1 MLIGP
6 PPGEL
11 DELRIRQVRPQR
23 ALHVPR
29 VDQDLCGYVRQMST
43 TADVKRAADGAASSA
58 WAEGLARA
66 GLVAKGLTYCI
77 VAALAINVA
86 VGGGGQLEDRPGALQ
101 EIAQSSFG
109 RILLAGLAVGLAGY
123 AIWRFAQALLGSA
136 ARGVLY
142 AWLAFV
148 CAELVFDAEEQ
159 GGQGK
164 GEKELT
170 ARVLDWPL
178 GRWIVAAVG
187 LAVVAAGV
195 YNVYRALSRKFR
207 KDLKEGQM
215 GGEERRWYTVIGV
228 LGHAA
233 RGVVFLLAGFFIVR
247 AAWEYDPKEAIG
259 LDGALAKLANA
270 EYGPFL
276 LGAVAAGL
284 FAYGLFCLV
293 QARYR
298 EV

>member
-1 MLIGP
+1 
-6 PPGEL
+6 
-11 DELRIRQVRPQR
+11 
-23 ALHVPR
+23 
-29 VDQDLCGYVRQMST
+29 MSA
-43 TADVKRAADGAASSA
+43 TADAKNAAHEAASSP
-58 WAEGLARA
+58 WMEGLARA

-77 VAALAINVA
+77 VATLALKVALGAGGNVEDRSGALHEVAESPFGRLLLAALAI
-86 VGGGGQLEDRPGALQ
+86 
-101 EIAQSSFG
+101 
-109 RILLAGLAVGLAGY
+109 GLAGY
-123 AIWRFAQALLGSA
+123 AIWRFTQALLGRTLETGEREGALKRIGSA
-136 ARGVLY
+136 ARGALY

-148 CAELVFDAEEQ
+148 CAELVFDADQ
-159 GGQGK
+159 STGK
-164 GEKELT
+164 GNGEQELT
-170 ARVLDWPL
+170 ARVLEWPF
-178 GRWIVAAVG
+178 GRWLVAAAG
-187 LAVVAAGV
+187 LAVVGAGA
-195 YNVYRALSRKFR
+195 YNLYRGLSRKFR

-215 GGEERRWYTVIGV
+215 GGEERRWYSALGVIG
-228 LGHAA
+228 HTA
-233 RGVVFLLAGFFIVR
+233 RAVVFLLAGFFIVR

>member
-1 MLIGP
+1 
-6 PPGEL
+6 
-11 DELRIRQVRPQR
+11 
-23 ALHVPR
+23 
-29 VDQDLCGYVRQMST
+29 MSA
-43 TADVKRAADGAASSA
+43 TAGVKHAADEVASSP
-58 WAEGLARA
+58 WMEGLARA

-86 VGGGGQLEDRPGALQ
+86 VGGGGDVEDRQGALH
-101 EIAQSSFG
+101 EVAQSSLG
-109 RILLAGLAVGLAGY
+109 RILLAALAFGLAGY
-123 AIWRFAQALLGSA
+123 AVWRFTQALLGRTLETGERESALKRIGIA
-136 ARGVLY
+136 ARGALY

-148 CAELVFDAEEQ
+148 CAELVFDADEPA
-159 GGQGK
+159 GQGK
-164 GEKELT
+164 DEKELT

-187 LAVVAAGV
+187 LAVLAAGA
-195 YNVYRALSRKFR
+195 YNLYRGLSRKFR

-215 GGEERRWYTVIGV
+215 GGEERRWYSVVGVIG
-228 LGHAA
+228 HMA
-233 RGVVFLLAGFFIVR
+233 RGVVFVLAGFFIVR
-247 AAWEYDPKEAIG
+247 AAWEFDPKEAIG

-298 EV
+298 KV

>member
-1 MLIGP
+1 M
-6 PPGEL
+6 
-11 DELRIRQVRPQR
+11 
-23 ALHVPR
+23 
-29 VDQDLCGYVRQMST
+29 
-43 TADVKRAADGAASSA
+43 
-58 WAEGLARA
+58 EGLARA

-86 VGGGGQLEDRPGALQ
+86 VGGGGDVEDRQGALH
-101 EIAQSSFG
+101 EVAQSSLG
-109 RILLAGLAVGLAGY
+109 RILLAALAFGLAGY
-123 AIWRFAQALLGSA
+123 AVWRFTQALLGRTLETGERESALKRIGIA
-136 ARGVLY
+136 ARGALY

-148 CAELVFDAEEQ
+148 CAELVFDADEPA
-159 GGQGK
+159 GQGK
-164 GEKELT
+164 DEKELT

-187 LAVVAAGV
+187 LAVLAAGA
-195 YNVYRALSRKFR
+195 YNLYRGLSRKFR

-215 GGEERRWYTVIGV
+215 GGEERRWYSVVGVIG
-228 LGHAA
+228 HMA
-233 RGVVFLLAGFFIVR
+233 RGVVFVLAGFFIVR
-247 AAWEYDPKEAIG
+247 AAWEFDPKEAIG

-298 EV
+298 KV

>member
-1 MLIGP
+1 
-6 PPGEL
+6 
-11 DELRIRQVRPQR
+11 V
-23 ALHVPR
+23 
-29 VDQDLCGYVRQMST
+29 ST
-43 TADVKRAADGAASSA
+43 TADVKHAADEAASSP
-58 WAEGLARA
+58 WMEGLARA

-86 VGGGGQLEDRPGALQ
+86 VSGRGQIEDRPGALH
-101 EIAQSSFG
+101 EVAQSSLG
-109 RILLAGLAVGLAGY
+109 RILLAALAVGLAGY
-123 AIWRFAQALLGSA
+123 AIWRFAQALLGRTLETGEHEGVLKRIGIA
-136 ARGVLY
+136 ARGALY

-148 CAELVFDAEEQ
+148 CAELVFEADGQA
-159 GGQGK
+159 GQGK
-164 GEKELT
+164 DEKELT

-187 LAVVAAGV
+187 IAVLAAGV
-195 YNVYRALSRKFR
+195 YNLYRALSQKFR

-228 LGHAA
+228 IGHTA
-233 RGVVFLLAGFFIVR
+233 RGVVFMLAGFFIAR

-259 LDGALAKLANA
+259 VDGALAKLANA

-298 EV
+298 QV